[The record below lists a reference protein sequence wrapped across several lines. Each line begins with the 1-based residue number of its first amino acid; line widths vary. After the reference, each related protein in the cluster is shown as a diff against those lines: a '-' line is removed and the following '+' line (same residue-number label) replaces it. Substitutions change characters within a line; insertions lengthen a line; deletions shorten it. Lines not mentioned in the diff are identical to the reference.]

1 MPKPPVK
8 SRESKAPVV
17 LVPNP
22 KPLAHR
28 LSRLD
33 ALFGKLVEVPSDWLS
48 GAISTSKKGSSESI
62 TPCDNYASLKESW
75 EKALRWTD
83 GLDVALSAMLAS
95 VTSTMSVGCQLWL
108 KILGP
113 PSCGKSTLCEA
124 LSMNKEYVLA
134 KSTLRGFHSGF
145 GDEGEDNSLLAKVH
159 GKTLVTK
166 DGDTLLQSP
175 NLNQILS
182 EARDVYDTVSRSSY
196 RNRNSRDYENVRMTW
211 LLCGTS
217 SLKAID
223 SSELGERFLDCVIMS
238 AIDDDVEDEILL
250 AVAAKADRNLA
261 IEANGEAA
269 SQYDPDLGV
278 AMRLTG
284 GYVKYLRENAQELL
298 AGVDFSED
306 RRRYV
311 ARLGK
316 FVAYMRARP
325 SKIQDEKAEREFA
338 ARLVEQHVRLAKCV
352 AVVLNKTEVDNEV
365 IRRTRKIAW
374 DTSQGPVL
382 TLVQTM
388 MKHQDGLNARSIASY
403 VDQPDVETQKLLRFL
418 RMLGVV
424 EKTINPDPRLRQEL
438 WKLTGRIVRLY
449 RDLTVKPKG
458 QNHG

>member
-1 MPKPPVK
+1 
-8 SRESKAPVV
+8 
-17 LVPNP
+17 
-22 KPLAHR
+22 
-28 LSRLD
+28 
-33 ALFGKLVEVPSDWLS
+33 
-48 GAISTSKKGSSESI
+48 
-62 TPCDNYASLKESW
+62 
-75 EKALRWTD
+75 
-83 GLDVALSAMLAS
+83 
-95 VTSTMSVGCQLWL
+95 
-108 KILGP
+108 
-113 PSCGKSTLCEA
+113 
-124 LSMNKEYVLA
+124 MNKEYVLA